1 MRMQF
6 LRGEAL
12 QRYNTLALQA
22 RAQAFVSVSTEADLL
37 AALTLAREQQLPV
50 VPLGEGSNVVFA
62 GDLDALVIQQRM
74 KGIEVLALADDAVRL
89 RVAAGENWHAL
100 VQWTLAQG
108 YFGLENLA
116 LIPGT
121 VGAAPIQ
128 NIGAYGVELQASLL
142 QVHARQIADGKV
154 LVLSNEACEFGYRD
168 SIFKH
173 QLQDQ
178 LVITA
183 VELQLARH
191 PAVNVAYPALASYFA
206 EHADVDPTP
215 QAVFDAVVGIRRS
228 KLPDPAQVPNA
239 GSFFK
244 NPVVAGK
251 LAEELRA
258 AFPGLPCFS
267 QPDGAVKL
275 SAAWMIDRCGW
286 KGARLGE
293 LGVHSE
299 HALVLVNYGGGS
311 GERLLALATDI
322 AASVWDAF
330 GVRLEIEPRV
340 YGRRV

>member
-1 MRMQF
+1 MKLQRD
-6 LRGEAL
+6 EAL
-12 QRYNTLALQA
+12 QRHNTLALQA
-22 RAQAFVSVSTEADLL
+22 RAQAFVSINTESDLL

-50 VPLGEGSNVVFA
+50 VPLGEGSNVVIA
-62 GDLDALVIQQRM
+62 GDLDGLVIQQRM

-128 NIGAYGVELQASLL
+128 NIGAYGVELQSSLL
-142 QVHARQIADGKV
+142 QVHARHIADDKV
-154 LVLSNEACEFGYRD
+154 IALSNEACEFGYRD

-173 QLQDQ
+173 RLLDQ

-183 VELQLARH
+183 VELHLSRRS
-191 PAVNVAYPALASYFA
+191 AVNIAYPALASYFA
-206 EHADVDPTP
+206 EHTDIAPTP
-215 QAVFDAVVGIRRS
+215 EAVFDAVVSIRRS
-228 KLPDPAQVPNA
+228 KLPDPSQVPNA

-244 NPVVAGK
+244 NPVVAVK
-251 LAEELRA
+251 VAEKLRA
-258 AFPGLPCFS
+258 AFPALPCFP
-267 QPDGAVKL
+267 QPNGTAKV

-286 KGARLGE
+286 KGVRRGD
-293 LGVHSE
+293 LGVHAE
-299 HALVLVNYGGGS
+299 HALVLVNYGNDS
-311 GERLLALATDI
+311 GEELLSLAAKI
-322 AASVWDAF
+322 VESVHDRF
-330 GVRLEIEPRV
+330 GVLLEIEPRV